1 MQSELSFDICVEC
14 KKRKENESLREHL
27 VKKERLSKVL
37 GWKVGGGGRGEE
49 SNTAW
54 SPNVRDQK
62 TIHET
67 DFDCRA
73 KK

>member
-1 MQSELSFDICVEC
+1 MQSELSFYICVEC

-37 GWKVGGGGRGEE
+37 GWLRGEGRGEE

-62 TIHET
+62 IIH
-67 DFDCRA
+67 
-73 KK
+73 